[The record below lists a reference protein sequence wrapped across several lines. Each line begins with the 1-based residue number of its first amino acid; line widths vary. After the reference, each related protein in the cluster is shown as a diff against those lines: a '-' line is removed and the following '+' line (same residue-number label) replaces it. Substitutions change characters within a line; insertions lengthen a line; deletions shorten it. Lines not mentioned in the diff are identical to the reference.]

1 MKRPFY
7 KQSWFWVII
16 AWLVWGFTMSRLPS
30 REVGTWSVLLLL
42 IITVAIITLFT
53 IPNKRKKRKELKD
66 KQKESKEKGT
76 EILAKISVH
85 HVEGLPISEKTSCK
99 LVLTS
104 NNLSII
110 GGGTNFNIAI
120 SQLKAA
126 ELKTDKEIANIVH
139 SSAVKGIAGGL
150 LFGPIGLVV
159 GARATSK
166 EKKTYKHYLI
176 LNYINSTGELAAIM
190 FNVSDWDTLQARKIV
205 EKAKSLIVNNP
216 VATVQL

>member
-1 MKRPFY
+1 MKKPFY
-7 KQSWFWVII
+7 KQWWVWAII
-16 AWLVWGFTMSRLPS
+16 ACFVWGFVMSRLPS
-30 REVGTWSVLLLL
+30 KEVGMWSVLLLL
-42 IITVAIITLFT
+42 VVIVAINMLFT
-53 IPNKRKKRKELKD
+53 LPNKRKKRKELKE
-66 KQKESKEKGT
+66 KQNESKEKGT

-85 HVEGLPISEKTSCK
+85 HVEGLPISEKTSCE
-99 LVLTS
+99 LALTS

-110 GGGTNFNIAI
+110 GGGTNFNIAAY
-120 SQLKAA
+120 QLKAV

-159 GARATSK
+159 GARATNK

-190 FNVSDWDTLQARKIV
+190 FNVSDWDTLRARKIV